1 MDTSRTNFASSAA
14 AAEATADTA
23 PAAPAPGLLDPATLS
38 EARALLEAGLASAS
52 ATWKLAGVEWQLCK
66 AGWSRLLW
74 LMPLAVVL
82 ALSVW
87 ASLLVALFSL
97 VVALSGGV
105 VLFAWLSVIGAQLL
119 ALALVSWQIERT
131 MRRARFSR
139 TRAALSHALA
149 AAGASHAH

>member
-1 MDTSRTNFASSAA
+1 METTRTTVEIPAA
-14 AAEATADTA
+14 AAEAAAD
-23 PAAPAPGLLDPATLS
+23 APAPGLLDPATLA
-38 EARALLEAGLASAS
+38 EARALLDAGLASAR

-97 VVALSGGV
+97 VVALSGGA
-105 VLFAWLSVIGAQLL
+105 VLLAWLSVIGAQLA
-119 ALALVSWQIERT
+119 ALLLVSWQIERT
-131 MRRARFSR
+131 LRKARFAR
-139 TRAALSHALA
+139 TRAALSHSLS
-149 AAGASHAH
+149 AAGASP